1 MLNILL
7 KTLVCHYLHWIFFPC
22 HFCLALINLQSFL
35 HSFLLYVCVR
45 ACVCFSISAHF
56 CLALICLA
64 LCWTSALLCGTILT
78 ICFCQC
84 IFILNTSFLTL
95 IDNIAILL
103 YLLFYNSFDL
113 LFFDVLVW
121 SAISSIK
128 RTIFTN
134 SVYSYYEILQDK
146 Q

>member
-7 KTLVCHYLHWIFFPC
+7 KTLVCHYLHWIFFLAIFVLHLLIFNP
-22 HFCLALINLQSFL
+22 FCTRF
-35 HSFLLYVCVR
+35 YCMCVCVR
-45 ACVCFSISAHF
+45 VCVFLFQLTSVWRSF
-56 CLALICLA
+56 VL

-113 LFFDVLVW
+113 LFFDMLVW